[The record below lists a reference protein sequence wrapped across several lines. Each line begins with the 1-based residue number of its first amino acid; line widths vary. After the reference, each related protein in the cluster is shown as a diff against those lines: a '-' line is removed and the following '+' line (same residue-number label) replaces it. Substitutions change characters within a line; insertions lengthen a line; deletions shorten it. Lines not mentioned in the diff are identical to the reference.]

1 MPHLIRHLALLAV
14 LLHLPACCTAYTGSE
29 LGIDSIVVTYS
40 PSGPL
45 DADDAQTVEITDAET
60 VELWV
65 AALEAVPE
73 LPARGVRQIK
83 FAPPVSQHRV
93 ELRKGDEVQRVAR
106 MRSGLLDVD
115 AHEGWAFYSGE
126 DEEFTGLVRAAV
138 PGE

>member
-1 MPHLIRHLALLAV
+1 MLHLIRHLALLAA
-14 LLHLPACCTAYTGSE
+14 LLHLPACCTAYTDPGP
-29 LGIDSIVVTYS
+29 GVDSIVVTFS

-45 DADDAQTVEITDAET
+45 DADDAQTIEITDAET

-93 ELRKGDEVQRVAR
+93 ELRQGDEVLRVAR

-126 DEEFTGLVRAAV
+126 DEEFTALVQAAV

>member
-1 MPHLIRHLALLAV
+1 MLHLIRHLALLAA
-14 LLHLPACCTAYTGSE
+14 LLHLPACCTAYTDPG
-29 LGIDSIVVTYS
+29 LRIDSIVVTYS

-45 DADDAQTVEITDAET
+45 DADDVRTVEITDAET

-83 FAPPVSQHRV
+83 FAPPVSQHRI